1 VKDFIYLLS
10 KFISGFMIFGFG
22 KGKIEVILEKY
33 NYSRGEIIEGKIIL
47 KLKKPI
53 RAKKLKVGLR
63 GEKITREIG
72 EKRPEQKKTF
82 IFNFEM
88 PLDKEKEYFKG
99 EYNFEIRIPKNVL
112 QNVLAPKSA
121 IGSVL
126 KGIQI
131 LSGRETRVNWY
142 IIAYLD
148 IPSGFDISKKVQI
161 NIG

>member
-1 VKDFIYLLS
+1 MV
-10 KFISGFMIFGFG
+10 FGFG
-22 KGKIEVILEKY
+22 RGNIEVILEKY
-33 NYSRGEIIEGKIIL
+33 NYSPGETIEGKIIL

-63 GEKITREIG
+63 GEKKTKEIG
-72 EKRPEQKKTF
+72 EKPPEQKKTF

-99 EYNFEIRIPKNVL
+99 EYDFEIKIPK
-112 QNVLAPKSA
+112 NVLAPKSA

-148 IPSGFDISKKVQI
+148 IPSGFDISKKVQV